1 MGIGYCDDCG
11 VTADHEVGCPRRGP
25 ASSGNLHKGFGV
37 SETNVVYDDPKQ
49 RVVMRY
55 RCGWCGRP
63 TQEDGTP
70 IPLIEVGLI
79 ADIDQEYKD
88 AEKVNGGCCG

>member
-1 MGIGYCDDCG
+1 MSE
-11 VTADHEVGCPRRGP
+11 AKNEVQPK
-25 ASSGNLHKGFGV
+25 ASL
-37 SETNVVYDDPKQ
+37 E

-63 TQEDGTP
+63 TLEDGTP

-79 ADIDQEYKD
+79 EDIDKEYKD

>member
-1 MGIGYCDDCG
+1 MLT
-11 VTADHEVGCPRRGP
+11 VRG
-25 ASSGNLHKGFGV
+25 NEV
-37 SETNVVYDDPKQ
+37 SEANELTNPVE

-63 TQEDGTP
+63 TLEDGTP

-79 ADIDQEYKD
+79 DDIDEEYKD

>member
-1 MGIGYCDDCG
+1 MSWFWGAES
-11 VTADHEVGCPRRGP
+11 ADVGL
-25 ASSGNLHKGFGV
+25 NY
-37 SETNVVYDDPKQ
+37 SESDQQ

-63 TQEDGTP
+63 TLEDGTP
-70 IPLIEVGLI
+70 MPLIEVGLI
-79 ADIDQEYKD
+79 DDIDGEYKD

>member
-1 MGIGYCDDCG
+1 MSN
-11 VTADHEVGCPRRGP
+11 A
-25 ASSGNLHKGFGV
+25 
-37 SETNVVYDDPKQ
+37 NVVSPSDD
-49 RVVMRY
+49 RSGFDAVVMRY

-63 TQEDGTP
+63 TLEDGTP

-79 ADIDQEYKD
+79 DDVDEEYKD